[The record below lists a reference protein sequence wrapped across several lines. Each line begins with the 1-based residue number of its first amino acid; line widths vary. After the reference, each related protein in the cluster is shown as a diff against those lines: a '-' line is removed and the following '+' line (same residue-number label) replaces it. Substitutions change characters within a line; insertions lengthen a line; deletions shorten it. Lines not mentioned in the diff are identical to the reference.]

1 MQQTQVPKVR
11 VETSEHLCKKS
22 GIKVAMSASRN
33 EAFCMS
39 ASSQDIT
46 HALQATVH
54 EPVPLVESIT
64 TTGQHHVLKI
74 LS

>member
-11 VETSEHLCKKS
+11 MKTPGHLCKKS
-22 GIKVAMSASRN
+22 GEKVALSASRN
-33 EAFCMS
+33 EAVCMS

-46 HALQATVH
+46 RTLQATVR

-64 TTGQHHVLKI
+64 TTGHHHVLKI